1 MKKIITFLVMFL
13 MTGGILMAQ
22 SFRYQAVLR
31 DSQNHLVTNQSG
43 TVSLRVEYNVVDGE
57 GVAYWPE
64 YEFTTN
70 QNGLV
75 SFLLPAKPQTEDG
88 EEEVDVNWDGATIFA
103 DFNFTRDGQN
113 QTISVVT
120 PVTAVPYALQ
130 AGDVKLTTDAIVR
143 YLDNGDEDYMTDG
156 WDWERIYAAMKENP
170 AHNALRDSVVE
181 YIKAN
186 KDLAKEIVISY
197 IGLVSAQDL
206 RDAYDSALNVSEEV
220 KTAFYDNV
228 KDYFMSHRQLIVDV
242 AEYFILTATEDE
254 ITDVY
259 NDLKNSPAA
268 FEAQRILKRYFEA
281 YLRNHG
287 LICNGVTL
295 CDVVTTLNA
304 MSTCPS
310 QANFEGD
317 QGVTVYTATVSTNNV
332 LSVDFSNVQ
341 NLGTDFTVDFT
352 SIKYRVNGQ
361 PTTIT
366 RNGVVPDNKVCNV
379 TLDDREAGTSVIITL
394 VIRVPGCPTVELN
407 PKTITE

>member
-1 MKKIITFLVMFL
+1 MKKIITFLMMFL

-31 DSQNHLVTNQSG
+31 DSQNHLVTEKQG
-43 TVSLRVEYNVVDGE
+43 TVTFNVGNVTWE
-57 GVAYWPE
+57 AMP
-64 YEFTTN
+64 FTTN
-70 QNGLV
+70 ANGLV
-75 SFLLPAKPQTEDG
+75 SLVLENKEG
-88 EEEVDVNWDGATIFA
+88 VDWSNATIKA
-103 DFNFTRDGQN
+103 TFTFSNN
-113 QTISVVT
+113 QLPQIVVNT

-242 AEYFILTATEDE
+242 AEYFILTATGDE
-254 ITDVY
+254 ITKVY

-287 LICNGVTL
+287 LICESGVTL

-304 MSTCPS
+304 VSDCNYNPGTFSNKYQVVYEGSNFSVSFSGIDMSGYKVG
-310 QANFEGD
+310 FE
-317 QGVTVYTATVSTNNV
+317 VTYYNTNNQQV
-332 LSVDFSNVQ
+332 TYSKSN
-341 NLGTDFTVDFT
+341 
-352 SIKYRVNGQ
+352 IEPNGN
-361 PTTIT
+361 TYS
-366 RNGVVPDNKVCNV
+366 V
-379 TLDDREAGTSVIITL
+379 TLPDFQSPVSYKIFVGK
-394 VIRVPGCPTVELN
+394 PGCQSIQIN
-407 PKTITE
+407 Y

>member
-1 MKKIITFLVMFL
+1 
-13 MTGGILMAQ
+13 MAQ

-287 LICNGVTL
+287 LICESGVTL

-304 MSTCPS
+304 VSDCNYNPGTFSNKYQVVYEGSNFSVSFSGIDMSGYKVG
-310 QANFEGD
+310 FE
-317 QGVTVYTATVSTNNV
+317 VTYYNTNNQQV
-332 LSVDFSNVQ
+332 TYSKSN
-341 NLGTDFTVDFT
+341 
-352 SIKYRVNGQ
+352 IEPNGN
-361 PTTIT
+361 TYS
-366 RNGVVPDNKVCNV
+366 V
-379 TLDDREAGTSVIITL
+379 TLPDFQSPVSYKIFVGK
-394 VIRVPGCPTVELN
+394 PGCQSIQIN
-407 PKTITE
+407 Y

>member
-1 MKKIITFLVMFL
+1 MKKIITFLMMFL

-31 DSQNHLVTNQSG
+31 DSQNHLVTEKQG
-43 TVSLRVEYNVVDGE
+43 TVTFNVGNVTWE
-57 GVAYWPE
+57 AMP
-64 YEFTTN
+64 FTTN
-70 QNGLV
+70 ANGLV
-75 SFLLPAKPQTEDG
+75 SLVLENKEG
-88 EEEVDVNWDGATIFA
+88 VDWSNATIKA
-103 DFNFTRDGQN
+103 TFTFSNN
-113 QTISVVT
+113 QLPQIVVNT

-287 LICNGVTL
+287 LICESGVTL

-304 MSTCPS
+304 VSDCNYNPGTFSNKYQVVYEGSNFSVSFSGIDMSGYKVG
-310 QANFEGD
+310 FE
-317 QGVTVYTATVSTNNV
+317 VTYYNTNNQQV
-332 LSVDFSNVQ
+332 TYSKSN
-341 NLGTDFTVDFT
+341 
-352 SIKYRVNGQ
+352 IEPNGN
-361 PTTIT
+361 TYS
-366 RNGVVPDNKVCNV
+366 V
-379 TLDDREAGTSVIITL
+379 TLPDFQSPVSYKIFVGK
-394 VIRVPGCPTVELN
+394 PGCQSIQIN
-407 PKTITE
+407 Y